1 VAHHCAENSFGFKLS
16 NNHSTG
22 QGEAEI
28 TLGLLKAVGEDA
40 DLTQR
45 SAAHEL
51 GIALGLVNTYFK
63 RCVKKGLIKVRHA
76 PANRYAYYLTPKGFA
91 EKSRLTG
98 EFLAQSLS
106 LFRQA
111 QRDYQNI
118 LESCVANGWQRI
130 GLCGASDLA
139 EVLTLYARDYQI
151 DVVGVV
157 DSQAVVKNF
166 ADLPVVEQP
175 NNLKNVD
182 AFILTD
188 LTNPQSVYEHLLTQ
202 IPAERLLIP
211 ELLELSQPTR
221 KKSARTP

>member
-1 VAHHCAENSFGFKLS
+1 MENSLGFKLS
-16 NNHSTG
+16 NNHSIG
-22 QGEAEI
+22 QGESEI

-157 DSQAVVKNF
+157 DSRTVGKTF
-166 ADLPVVEQP
+166 ADLPAVDQP

-188 LTNPQSVYEHLLTQ
+188 LTNPQSVYEHLLTK

-211 ELLELSQPTR
+211 DLLELNQPAH

>member
-1 VAHHCAENSFGFKLS
+1 MS
-16 NNHSTG
+16 NNQSPV

-28 TLGLLKAVGEDA
+28 TLGLLKAIGEDA

-63 RCVKKGLIKVRHA
+63 RCVKKGLIKVRQA
-76 PANRYAYYLTPKGFA
+76 PAKRYAYYLTPKGFA

-111 QRDYQNI
+111 QRDYQKI
-118 LESCVANGWQRI
+118 LETCVANRWQRI

-151 DVVGVV
+151 GVVGVI
-157 DSQAVVKNF
+157 DDQTDANTF
-166 ADLPVVEQP
+166 AELPVVDEP
-175 NNLKNVD
+175 KKLENID

-188 LTNPQSVYEHLLTQ
+188 LTNPQSAYEHLLTK
-202 IPAERLLIP
+202 IPLERLLIP
-211 ELLELSQPTR
+211 DLLELNAPPR
-221 KKSARTP
+221 KKSARAK

>member
-1 VAHHCAENSFGFKLS
+1 LS

-118 LESCVANGWQRI
+118 LESCVTNGWQRI

-211 ELLELSQPTR
+211 KLLELSQPTR

>member
-1 VAHHCAENSFGFKLS
+1 LS
-16 NNHSTG
+16 NNNSTG

-28 TLGLLKAVGEDA
+28 TLGLLKAIGADA

-63 RCVKKGLIKVRHA
+63 RCVKKGLIKVRQA

-111 QRDYQNI
+111 QRDYQKI
-118 LESCVANGWQRI
+118 LETCVANGWQRI

-157 DSQAVVKNF
+157 DNQTVAKNF
-166 ADLPVVEQP
+166 AGLPVVDQP

-188 LTNPQSVYEHLLTQ
+188 LTNPQSAYEHLLTK
-202 IPAERLLIP
+202 IPPERLLIP
-211 ELLELSQPTR
+211 DLLELSRPAR
-221 KKSARTP
+221 KKPARTP

>member
-1 VAHHCAENSFGFKLS
+1 MS
-16 NNHSTG
+16 NNQSPV

-63 RCVKKGLIKVRHA
+63 RCVKKGLIKVRQA

-111 QRDYQNI
+111 QRDYQKI
-118 LESCVANGWQRI
+118 LEICVAKGWRRI
-130 GLCGASDLA
+130 GLCGTSDLA
-139 EVLTLYARDYQI
+139 EVLTIYAREYQI

-157 DSQAVVKNF
+157 DNQSDAKTF
-166 ADLPVVEQP
+166 AELPVVDKP
-175 NNLKNVD
+175 GSLKNVD
-182 AFILTD
+182 AFILTN
-188 LTNPQSVYEHLLTQ
+188 LTNPQSAYEELLTE
-202 IPAERLLIP
+202 IPPERLLIP
-211 ELLELSQPTR
+211 DLLELSRPAR
-221 KKSARTP
+221 KKPARPR